1 MTDKRDVEFEQYLSE
16 FRPRGMARLKGR
28 SIRRPMR
35 WLRLAAALLLIGIGT
50 VGFYMWRHE
59 KNASVKENVLIQQSK
74 PSGKVASQTA
84 AELTRLALDDDAR
97 FERVLAEQSR
107 SSLPNLRGDQ
117 STLRIL
123 ANE

>member
-1 MTDKRDVEFEQYLSE
+1 MTNKQDTEFEQYLSE
-16 FRPRGMARLKGR
+16 FRPRGIAPLNVQ
-28 SIRRPMR
+28 SIRRR
-35 WLRLAAALLLIGIGT
+35 AGWLSLAAAVLLLAIGT
-50 VGFYMWRHE
+50 TGIYIWRQE
-59 KNASVKENVLIQQSK
+59 KNAPSKANVSIQQSK
-74 PSGKVASQTA
+74 PSVRVSSLTA
-84 AELTRLALDDDAR
+84 AALTRLALEDDAK